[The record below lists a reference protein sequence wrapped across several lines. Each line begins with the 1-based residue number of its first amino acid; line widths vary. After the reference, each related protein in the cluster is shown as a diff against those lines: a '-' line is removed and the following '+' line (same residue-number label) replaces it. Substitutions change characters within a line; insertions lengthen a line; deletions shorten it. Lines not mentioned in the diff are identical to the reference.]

1 MEQFVIDSI
10 KKNQEEID
18 DLTKEKTM
26 DEAFKNK
33 MLEILNQEKDMLY
46 RLKKQYQTKDD
57 SSRNI

>member
-26 DEAFKNK
+26 DEVFKNK

-46 RLKKQYQTKDD
+46 QLKKQYQTKDD

>member
-46 RLKKQYQTKDD
+46 QLKKQYQTKDD